1 MSLAPSETQRAV
13 IAATV
18 TGLGPLKMERPQPLS
33 AWAEDNFYLSPEASH
48 TQGEWKAYPF
58 QKGWMDAFS
67 NDDIEEVT
75 VRKAKRVGYTKTLL
89 AFIAYNAAH
98 RRRKQALW
106 MPTDD
111 DRDSFVKS
119 EIEPMLR
126 DVTALKAV
134 MVPGKEDTM
143 KLKSFFGS
151 VLHLLGGKAAR
162 AYRRITVAVAILD
175 EASAFDAKIEKSSD
189 PITLARGRLEGAP
202 FPKLVAGSTVRI
214 KDFDHIEYREKNADV
229 RMRYN
234 VVCPH
239 CDAEHPLLW
248 GGKKVRH
255 GFKWDG
261 YDHDTVRHV
270 CPHCHESI
278 TQADYLRIWDK
289 GAMWVSECGRYR
301 YDHDLHVWTDA
312 QGVVIRAPR
321 HVAFVEMWS
330 GYSPQRAWSD
340 IVREFL
346 EATTKAKAGDT
357 APLEGFINETLAQY
371 WEAVVERADEHA
383 LSRRAEAYR
392 RFTVPYGGL
401 VLVTG
406 VDVQDNRFE
415 VVTWAVGR
423 GEEMWCIDYSVIY
436 ANPADERDWAHLD
449 AYRQTIFQHA
459 SGQAMKI
466 EAMAVD
472 TGGHFTHQAYN
483 YCRQRERERVFAV
496 RGDPQPSK
504 MVKSKATVQ
513 DVNWGG
519 KIIKKGVRLWYVGTD
534 TAKDLIYGRLC
545 VEKPGAGY
553 VHFSK
558 DLPHEFYTQ
567 LTAEARVPQRVAGG
581 EAYRWIKAPGARNEV
596 LDCTVYAVF
605 CTHMLGLHLYTGK
618 MWQRLESIV
627 QPPNGDLFAGSQQQ
641 EAPPADVSRE
651 THVPESASGNVPRE
665 TQSLE
670 TAPVDVSR
678 ETHPSQPAPTP
689 AAVEHPAPT
698 PAARPLPA
706 FVPAKPAPARRT
718 IQRPSRQSFSP
729 RSW

>member
-1 MSLAPSETQRAV
+1 MSHAPSETQRAV
-13 IAATV
+13 IKAV
-18 TGLGPLKMERPQPLS
+18 LTGLGPLKMERPRPLS
-33 AWAEDNFYLSPEASH
+33 LWAEENFYLSPEASH
-48 TQGEWKAYPF
+48 TQGQWSAYPF
-58 QKGWMDAFS
+58 QRGWMDAFS

-126 DVTALKAV
+126 DVGALKAV
-134 MVPGKEDTM
+134 TVPGKDDTI

-175 EASAFDAKIEKSSD
+175 EASAFDNKIEKSSD

-202 FPKLVAGSTVRI
+202 FPKLVAGSTVRV
-214 KDFDHIEYREKNADV
+214 KDFDHIEYREKNADA

-239 CDAEHPLLW
+239 CEGEHPLIW
-248 GGKKVRH
+248 GGKKVSH

-261 YDHDTVRHV
+261 HDPDTVRHV
-270 CPHCHESI
+270 CPHCREPI
-278 TQADYLRIWDK
+278 TQADYLRIWDS
-289 GAMWVSECGRYR
+289 GAQWVSECGRYR
-301 YDHDLHVWTDA
+301 YDHHLNVWTDA

-346 EATTKAKAGDT
+346 EATAKAKAGDS
-357 APLEGFINETLAQY
+357 APLEGFVNETLAQY
-371 WEAVVERADEHA
+371 WEAVVERADQHA
-383 LSRRAEAYR
+383 LQRRAEKYR
-392 RFTVPYGGL
+392 RFTVPIGGL

-415 VVTWAVGR
+415 VVTWAIGR
-423 GEEMWCIDYSVIY
+423 GEEMWCVDYSVIY

-449 AYRQTIFQHA
+449 AYRKTIFQHA
-459 SGQAMKI
+459 SGQVMRI

-545 VEKPGAGY
+545 VEKQGAGY
-553 VHFSK
+553 VHFSQ
-558 DLPHEFYTQ
+558 DLPPEFYTQ
-567 LTAEARVPQRVAGG
+567 ITAEARVPQRVAGG
-581 EAYRWIKAPGARNEV
+581 EAYRWMKPPGVRNEV

-618 MWQRLESIV
+618 MWERLESIV
-627 QPPNGDLFAGSQQQ
+627 QPPTADLFRVEQPADV
-641 EAPPADVSRE
+641 PPADVSRE
-651 THVPESASGNVPRE
+651 THQAEEHSPSPPAVPAAIPPAASP
-665 TQSLE
+665 
-670 TAPVDVSR
+670 P
-678 ETHPSQPAPTP
+678 PAP
-689 AAVEHPAPT
+689 A
-698 PAARPLPA
+698 PLPA
-706 FVPAKPAPARRT
+706 PRTVPPPKPAPPRRT
-718 IQRPSRQSFSP
+718 VQRPSRQTYSA
-729 RSW
+729 RTW